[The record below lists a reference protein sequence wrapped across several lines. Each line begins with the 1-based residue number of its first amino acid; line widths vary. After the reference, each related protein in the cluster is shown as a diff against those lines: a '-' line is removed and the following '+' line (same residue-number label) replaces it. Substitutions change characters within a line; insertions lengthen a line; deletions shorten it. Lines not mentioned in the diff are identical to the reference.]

1 MMLVWQL
8 KNCGCVTKEEIP
20 PPSHP
25 DTLFVLISNALCTQN
40 HIMLEAY
47 TARANSITVYC
58 FPAKQKS
65 SFEIQ
70 QMELFQLA
78 ALYLR

>member
-47 TARANSITVYC
+47 TARANKTS
-58 FPAKQKS
+58 A
-65 SFEIQ
+65 
-70 QMELFQLA
+70 
-78 ALYLR
+78 